1 MSLTRQMRQSLI
13 AKAHALNP
21 IIIIGNQGISESLL
35 LETERALYD
44 HELIKVRI
52 PGGLDKE
59 ERALLINEFVNK
71 LKAECLKHIGN
82 ILILYKQSDKHN
94 HKTK

>member
-21 IIIIGNQGISESLL
+21 TIIIGNQGISDSLL

-52 PGGLDKE
+52 PSGLDRESRK
-59 ERALLINEFVNK
+59 ALVNELVKN
-71 LKAECLKHIGN
+71 LKSECLKQIGN
-82 ILILYKQSDKHN
+82 IVILYKVSDK
-94 HKTK
+94 KTTKR